1 MTARPGLYTRGM
13 ACALCET
20 RRPRR
25 FCPGVRGDIC
35 TTCCGAEREV
45 TVSCPLD
52 CEYLREARKHDK
64 MPPIDPQQVPN
75 RDINVTDRL
84 LSDNEKLLASL
95 SMTLTRAALETPGV
109 VDFDMR
115 DALDSLTR
123 TYRTLQSGVYYE
135 SRPTNPLA
143 AHICDVVQAGI
154 ADFRRRETE
163 SLGMTKTRDAAILG
177 LLIFMQRFELDQNNG
192 RRKGRAF
199 LDALS
204 RIYANVPGAAPPVAS
219 SSLILP

>member
-1 MTARPGLYTRGM
+1 M
-13 ACALCET
+13 ACALCQT

-35 TTCCGAEREV
+35 TTCCGTEREV

-52 CEYLREARKHDK
+52 CEYLREARKHDRT
-64 MPPIDPQQVPN
+64 PFIDPRQIPN
-75 RDINVTDRL
+75 RDIQVADEL
-84 LSDNEKLLASL
+84 LSENENLLAFLSL
-95 SMTLTRAALETPGV
+95 VLTRAASETPRV

-115 DALDSLTR
+115 EALDALIR
-123 TYRTLQSGVYYE
+123 TYRTLESGVYYE
-135 SRPTNPLA
+135 SRPNNPLA

-154 ADFRRRETE
+154 AQFRRDETE
-163 SLGMTKTRDAAILG
+163 KLGMTRTRDADILG
-177 LLIFMQRFELDQNNG
+177 LLVFLQRFELDQNNG

-199 LDALS
+199 LDAL
-204 RIYANVPGAAPPVAS
+204 RAIYAEEDGPAPQAAS

>member
-1 MTARPGLYTRGM
+1 M

-35 TTCCGAEREV
+35 TTCCGTEREV

-52 CEYLREARKHDK
+52 CEYLREARKHDRT
-64 MPPIDPQQVPN
+64 PPIDPEQVPN
-75 RDINVTDRL
+75 RDIDVKDEL
-84 LSDNEKLLASL
+84 LSENEKLLAFLSL
-95 SMTLTRAALETPGV
+95 VLTRAASETPEV

-115 DALDSLTR
+115 EALDALIR

-135 SRPTNPLA
+135 SRPNNPLA

-154 ADFRRRETE
+154 AEFRREETE
-163 SLGMTKTRDAAILG
+163 TLGMTKTRDADILG
-177 LLIFMQRFELDQNNG
+177 LLVFLQRFELDQNNG

-199 LDALS
+199 LDALR
-204 RIYANVPGAAPPVAS
+204 RIYADEAGAGPPAAS

>member
-1 MTARPGLYTRGM
+1 MTARPDLYTKGM

-64 MPPIDPQQVPN
+64 MPPIDPTQIPN
-75 RDINVTDRL
+75 RDINVTDQL
-84 LSDNEKLLASL
+84 LSENEKLLAFL
-95 SMTLTRAALETPGV
+95 SMTLSHAASETPGV

-123 TYRTLQSGVYYE
+123 TYRSLQSGVYYE

-154 ADFRRRETE
+154 AEFRRRETE
-163 SLGMTKTRDAAILG
+163 NLGMAKTRDAGILG
-177 LLIFMQRFELDQNNG
+177 LLVFMQRFELDQNNG

-199 LDALS
+199 LGALQ
-204 RIYANVPGAAPPVAS
+204 RIYGDDPVAAPPAAS

>member
-1 MTARPGLYTRGM
+1 MRARCDLYTRGM

-45 TVSCPLD
+45 SVSCPLD
-52 CEYLREARKHDK
+52 CEYLMEARKHDRT
-64 MPPIDPQQVPN
+64 PPIDPQQVPN
-75 RDINVTDRL
+75 RDIRVADEL
-84 LSDNEKLLASL
+84 LSANEELLASI
-95 SMTLTRAALETPGV
+95 SMTLTRAAAETAGV

-115 DALDSLTR
+115 DALDALTR
-123 TYRTLQSGVYYE
+123 TYRTLESGVYYE

-154 ADFRRRETE
+154 AEFRRQETAR
-163 SLGMTKTRDAAILG
+163 LGMTKTRDSDILG
-177 LLIFMQRFELDQNNG
+177 ILVFLQRFELDQNNG

-199 LDALS
+199 LDVLR
-204 RIYANVPGAAPPVAS
+204 RIYSGEPGSAPPAAS

>member
-1 MTARPGLYTRGM
+1 
-13 ACALCET
+13 
-20 RRPRR
+20 
-25 FCPGVRGDIC
+25 
-35 TTCCGAEREV
+35 
-45 TVSCPLD
+45 
-52 CEYLREARKHDK
+52 
-64 MPPIDPQQVPN
+64 
-75 RDINVTDRL
+75 
-84 LSDNEKLLASL
+84 LSDNEKLLAFL
-95 SMTLTRAALETPGV
+95 SITLSHAASETPGV

-123 TYRTLQSGVYYE
+123 TYRSLQSGVYYE

-154 ADFRRRETE
+154 AEFRRRETE
-163 SLGMTKTRDAAILG
+163 NLGMAKTRDAGILG
-177 LLIFMQRFELDQNNG
+177 LLVFMQRFELDQNNG

-204 RIYANVPGAAPPVAS
+204 RIYANEPGAAPPAAS

>member
-1 MTARPGLYTRGM
+1 M
-13 ACALCET
+13 ACAICET

-25 FCPGVRGDIC
+25 YCPGVGGDIC

-52 CEYLREARKHDK
+52 CEYLRQARKHDK
-64 MPPIDPQQVPN
+64 APPIDPEQVPN
-75 RDINVTDRL
+75 RDIKVADEL
-84 LSDNEKLLASL
+84 LNQNEELLAFL
-95 SMTLTRAALETPGV
+95 TMTLTRAAAETPGV

-115 DALDSLTR
+115 EALDALIR

-135 SRPTNPLA
+135 SRPNNPLA
-143 AHICDVVQAGI
+143 ARICDGVQAGI
-154 ADFRRRETE
+154 EKFRRDQTE
-163 SLGMTKTRDAAILG
+163 RLGMTKTRDGDILG
-177 LLIFMQRFELDQNNG
+177 LLVFMQRFELDQNNG

-199 LDALS
+199 LDAL
-204 RIYANVPGAAPPVAS
+204 RKVYAEEGGAAPPAAS

>member
-1 MTARPGLYTRGM
+1 M

-25 FCPGVRGDIC
+25 FCAGVRGDIC
-35 TTCCGAEREV
+35 TTCCGAEREI

-64 MPPIDPQQVPN
+64 TPPIDPGQVPN
-75 RDINVTDRL
+75 RDIRVADEL
-84 LSDNEKLLASL
+84 LSENEKLLAFLSL
-95 SMTLTRAALETPGV
+95 VLTRVASDTPGV

-115 DALDSLTR
+115 DALDALTR

-143 AHICDVVQAGI
+143 AHICDVLQAGI
-154 ADFRRRETE
+154 AKFRRDETE
-163 SLGMTKTRDAAILG
+163 ALAMTKTRDADVLG
-177 LLIFMQRFELDQNNG
+177 LLVFFQRFELDRNNG

-199 LDALS
+199 IDDLRA
-204 RIYANVPGAAPPVAS
+204 IYANEPGPAPPAAS

>member
-1 MTARPGLYTRGM
+1 M

-25 FCPGVRGDIC
+25 YCPGVRGDIC
-35 TTCCGAEREV
+35 TTCCGTEREV

-52 CEYLREARKHDK
+52 CEYLREARKHDRT
-64 MPPIDPQQVPN
+64 PPIDPAQVPN
-75 RDINVTDRL
+75 RDIKVADEL
-84 LSDNEKLLASL
+84 LNQNEPLLAFL
-95 SMTLTRAALETPGV
+95 SMTLTRIASERPEL

-115 DALDSLTR
+115 EALDALIR

-135 SRPTNPLA
+135 SRPNNPLA
-143 AHICDVVQAGI
+143 AHICDVLQAGI
-154 ADFRRRETE
+154 AKFRQDETE
-163 SLGMTKTRDAAILG
+163 RLGMTKTRDADILG
-177 LLIFMQRFELDQNNG
+177 LLVFLQRFELDQNNG

-199 LDALS
+199 LDALHV
-204 RIYANVPGAAPPVAS
+204 IYGEEAGPAPPAAS

>member
-1 MTARPGLYTRGM
+1 M

-45 TVSCPLD
+45 SVSCPLD

-64 MPPIDPQQVPN
+64 TPPIDPEQVPN
-75 RDINVTDRL
+75 RDIKVTDRL
-84 LSDNEKLLASL
+84 VNENQGLLTSL
-95 SMTLTRAALETPGV
+95 CLTLTRAASETPGV
-109 VDFDMR
+109 VDFDVR
-115 DALDSLTR
+115 DALDALTR

-135 SRPTNPLA
+135 SRPANPLA
-143 AHICDVVQAGI
+143 AHICGVVQAGI
-154 ADFRRRETE
+154 AEFRREETK
-163 SLGMTKTRDAAILG
+163 SLGMTKTRDADVLG
-177 LLIFMQRFELDQNNG
+177 LLVFLQRFELDQNNG

-199 LDALS
+199 LDAL
-204 RIYANVPGAAPPVAS
+204 RGICADEPGAAPPAAS